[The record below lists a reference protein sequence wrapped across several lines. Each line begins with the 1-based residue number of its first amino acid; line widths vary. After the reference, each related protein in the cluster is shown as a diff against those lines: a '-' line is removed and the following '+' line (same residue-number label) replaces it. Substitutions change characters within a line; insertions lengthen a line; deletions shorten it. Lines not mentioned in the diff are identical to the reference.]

1 MRKLSEVSLLAGRRE
16 LTAIPD
22 RLSSLRARVVQAT
35 ARRRVAA
42 GDVVLVG
49 AAKRQPLASLVEA
62 WDAGLEV
69 FGENRVQEA
78 EAKRPSLPQ
87 SEWHLIGPLQ
97 SNKAQ
102 RAVSCFDA
110 VHSVDRLKIA
120 RALDRHA
127 GEAGKELPCFLQV
140 NLAAEASKSGFSE
153 EEGERA
159 AVEIAGLANL
169 RLVGLMAIPPRGV
182 APEDSRPWFRR
193 LRALRDRLGPQLGW
207 EDLGG
212 FLSMGMSDDFE
223 VAIEE
228 GATHVRIG
236 TALFG
241 PRDSPETANQ
251 AAGNGA
257 S

>member
-35 ARRRVAA
+35 AKRRVAA

-87 SEWHLIGPLQ
+87 AEWHLIGPLQ

-102 RAVSCFDA
+102 RAVSCFDV

-159 AVEIAGLANL
+159 AVEISRI
-169 RLVGLMAIPPRGV
+169 RL
-182 APEDSRPWFRR
+182 
-193 LRALRDRLGPQLGW
+193 
-207 EDLGG
+207 
-212 FLSMGMSDDFE
+212 
-223 VAIEE
+223 
-228 GATHVRIG
+228 
-236 TALFG
+236 
-241 PRDSPETANQ
+241 
-251 AAGNGA
+251 
-257 S
+257 